1 MSLKNKYFAIIYSGC
16 VKGDGVRKI
25 HKALYDATINSGKY
39 SSKILLAQALKLTNK
54 AKKVV
59 PSDGELLSVAIF
71 SLFKRDDVNNTAKKI
86 INWQTQKDA
95 EKEKDATLKS
105 FIEENQKD
113 GKWFYLAS
121 SHDDCAKDHLD
132 WQGKLYVDENA
143 PEEVLEYAK
152 SRALHTMQ
160 WVIGQ
165 PVWFI
170 TRPNCRHYFVSLS
183 ESEVRKKPLK
193 KLKRKYKTHTKEGD
207 RQFQTPAHAAVE
219 EYEDRLHM
227 LRALYRES
235 PNPVIKKEIEKAELL
250 VKKWKREI

>member
-71 SLFKRDDVNNTAKKI
+71 SLFKRDDVNDTAKKI
-86 INWQTQKDA
+86 INWQTQRDA